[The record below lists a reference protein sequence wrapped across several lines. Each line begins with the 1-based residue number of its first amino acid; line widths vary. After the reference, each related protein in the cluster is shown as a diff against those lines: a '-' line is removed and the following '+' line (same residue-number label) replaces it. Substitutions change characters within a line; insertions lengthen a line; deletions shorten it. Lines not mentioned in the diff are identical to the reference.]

1 MLCLLCWKTLQEI
14 LDIRTIVPPIHFRLL
29 PAATTAAAS
38 QGALTK
44 EGIHRCQ
51 TTRNIAGCTEGIAC
65 HYLTGICP
73 DGSLW
78 QGCCC
83 CCFPY
88 TKAHKRSEFKL
99 AEGWVCSHC
108 STWPSG
114 WLNHSIRQ
122 MWLSLLPPS
131 KCFLLTWWD
140 KTAQHSW
147 VKHHFSKADRAALC
161 NWKWT
166 FQTGSSAWQFVLLGK
181 WSLSDCPYIKCLYW
195 EVQKS
200 PCIKLTMAMSL
211 YF

>member
-131 KCFLLTWWD
+131 KCYLLTCWD
-140 KTAQHSW
+140 KLLSTAESSTILAKQIGQHC
-147 VKHHFSKADRAALC
+147 A
-161 NWKWT
+161 
-166 FQTGSSAWQFVLLGK
+166 TGSGHSRQDHLLG
-181 WSLSDCPYIKCLYW
+181 SLCCWGNEAS
-195 EVQKS
+195 V
-200 PCIKLTMAMSL
+200 TVHT
-211 YF
+211 